1 MTNLKNIMPPN
12 MYDVIE
18 GAGICTVKEIIN
30 LSTWDIQKLT
40 NMKEEDINFL
50 KNLVARY
57 YCPKIITA
65 EKLEKYSHIKTGCS
79 GFDDILNGGFRVGT
93 LSEIYGE
100 SGAGKTQLALQIAA
114 QCGKDGSIY
123 ICTEDAF
130 PVKRFNQLL
139 EYHSHQASC
148 SEYREKIFIE
158 HITESQ
164 DLLSCVRV
172 RLPKL
177 LEQKKVSVIIVDSIA
192 APFRVDVTNY
202 VHRAEELRELE
213 YYPKEVIEGK
223 KEKLRFIRYDKLVVK
238 DKTQASSK
246 NSEKRKR
253 KPTKESRGRNRKIKN
268 QNYKNIT
275 TQNEHQTL
283 PIRPAVPVAQNDRN
297 PPTKTQEKDRP
308 QLSNNKIKSENDN
321 KNHYNQTFE
330 KCIIKTGGVRKA
342 FKELTNSMDCIVK
355 LKLVENL
362 IIIEQTYTSATYY
375 YKKLSEC
382 NHNKSEVE
390 LPENSEIPN
399 ILHDEVEKAIDTQR
413 NDKAPGPD
421 GINN

>member
-192 APFRVDVTNY
+192 APFRVDITNY
-202 VHRAEELRELE
+202 VHRAEELRELGILLINIAQK
-213 YYPKEVIEGK
+213 YGLAVIGINQVTTSFDEFDNVLPSLG
-223 KEKLRFIRYDKLVVK
+223 LAWSNIITYRCML
-238 DKTQASSK
+238 
-246 NSEKRKR
+246 KRKGV
-253 KPTKESRGRNRKIKN
+253 EV
-268 QNYKNIT
+268 NI
-275 TQNEHQTL
+275 N
-283 PIRPAVPVAQNDRN
+283 NC
-297 PPTKTQEKDRP
+297 
-308 QLSNNKIKSENDN
+308 SNN
-321 KNHYNQTFE
+321 
-330 KCIIKTGGVRKA
+330 VR
-342 FKELTNSMDCIVK
+342 ELIV
-355 LKLVENL
+355 
-362 IIIEQTYTSATYY
+362 IF
-375 YKKLSEC
+375 
-382 NHNKSEVE
+382 
-390 LPENSEIPN
+390 
-399 ILHDEVEKAIDTQR
+399 
-413 NDKAPGPD
+413 GPD
-421 GINN
+421 LQNKTCKFIIDSSGIIAI